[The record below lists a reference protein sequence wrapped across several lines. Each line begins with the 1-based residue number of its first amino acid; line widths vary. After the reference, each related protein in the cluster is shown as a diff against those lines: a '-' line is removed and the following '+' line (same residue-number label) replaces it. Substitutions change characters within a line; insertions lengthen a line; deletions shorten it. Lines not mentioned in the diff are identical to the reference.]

1 MAGSKSLH
9 SFSFTFSVCMTQK
22 KKRTKK
28 DERKQER
35 KMKETQYRDFLVER
49 TLFCVYV

>member
-22 KKRTKK
+22 KKNKK
-28 DERKQER
+28 NERKQER